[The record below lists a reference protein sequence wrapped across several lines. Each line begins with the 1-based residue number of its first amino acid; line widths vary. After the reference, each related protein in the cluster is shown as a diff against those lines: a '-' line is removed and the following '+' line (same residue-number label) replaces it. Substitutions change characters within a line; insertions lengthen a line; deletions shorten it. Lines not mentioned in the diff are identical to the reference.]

1 MLPVHAVDIRLSLH
15 ILGASIW
22 VGGQIVLAIL
32 VPAARQTG
40 GPPFTRVLAR
50 RFQFV
55 AWPAYA
61 LLLGTGVWNLFA
73 IHVGDQSSA
82 YLTTLFVKLVLVGVS
97 GAGALAHTM
106 LARTRPALGGALAAV
121 GLTAALAAAFLGVV
135 LAG

>member
-1 MLPVHAVDIRLSLH
+1 MLPIHADAIRLSLH
-15 ILGASIW
+15 ILGASVW
-22 VGGQIVLAIL
+22 VGGQIVLAAL
-32 VPAARQTG
+32 VPAARKAG
-40 GPPFTRVLAR
+40 GPEITRTLAR

-61 LLLGTGVWNLFA
+61 LLLATGVWNLLA
-73 IHVGDQSSA
+73 IHVADQSSA

-106 LARTRPALGGALAAV
+106 LARTRPALGGALAGV
-121 GLTAALAAAFLGVV
+121 GLLAALAAAFLGVV

>member
-1 MLPVHAVDIRLSLH
+1 MLPVHADAIRLSLH

-22 VGGQIVLAIL
+22 VGGQIVLAAL
-32 VPAARQTG
+32 VPAASRTG
-40 GPPFTRVLAR
+40 GPPTTRALAR
-50 RFQFV
+50 QFQFV

-73 IHVGDQSSA
+73 IHVGDQSGA
-82 YLTTLFVKLVLVGVS
+82 YLTTLFVKLILVGIS

-121 GLTAALAAAFLGVV
+121 GLAAALAAAFLGVV